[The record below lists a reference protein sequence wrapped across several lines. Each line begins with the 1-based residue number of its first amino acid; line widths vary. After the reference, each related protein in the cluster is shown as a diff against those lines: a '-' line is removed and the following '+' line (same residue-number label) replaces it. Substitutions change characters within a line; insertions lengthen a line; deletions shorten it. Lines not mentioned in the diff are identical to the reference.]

1 MSDSLSTLLRGL
13 AEALT
18 PYLSTPEVDITSTVQ
33 EVIADEYDFDDFVD
47 RAISDYDFDDIVG
60 DRVTDIVGDINWSD
74 HDVITH
80 GDFRPED
87 YDLMDAS
94 DIDVA
99 ICEGVENGIDQ
110 SETLTE
116 KVRDIVTEELL
127 NTGAVV
133 TVDNILSVLQGALSN
148 AAAKAERAA

>member
-18 PYLSTPEVDITSTVQ
+18 PYLTTGADVDV
-33 EVIADEYDFDDFVD
+33 DDAVA
-47 RAISDYDFDDIVG
+47 RAISDYDFADLVG
-60 DRVTDIVGDINWSD
+60 DAVRDVDWSGEG
-74 HDVITH
+74 VITY
-80 GDFRPED
+80 DNFDISD
-87 YDLMDAS
+87 YDLMDTS
-94 DIDVA
+94 DIDIA
-99 ICEGVENGIDQ
+99 ICEGVENGIDR

-116 KVRDIVTEELL
+116 KVRDIVTEELQ

-148 AAAKAERAA
+148 AAMNAERAA

>member
-18 PYLSTPEVDITSTVQ
+18 PYLAPSEDGIDVDD
-33 EVIADEYDFDDFVD
+33 AVD
-47 RAISDYDFDDIVG
+47 RAISGYDFDDIIG
-60 DRVTDIVGDINWSD
+60 DNVNQHIRHIEWSE
-74 HDVITH
+74 HDVLTED
-80 GDFRPED
+80 GFRPED
-87 YDLMDAS
+87 YELMDAS

-99 ICEGVENGIDQ
+99 ICEGVEAGI
-110 SETLTE
+110 SEADLVTADA
-116 KVRDIVTEELL
+116 VRDIVTEELQ

>member
-1 MSDSLSTLLRGL
+1 LSDSLSTLLRGL

-18 PYLSTPEVDITSTVQ
+18 PYLAPSEDGIDVDD
-33 EVIADEYDFDDFVD
+33 AVD
-47 RAISDYDFDDIVG
+47 RAISDYDFDDIVA
-60 DRVTDIVGDINWSD
+60 DLVSEKIGDINWSD

-80 GDFRPED
+80 GDFRPDD

-99 ICEGVENGIDQ
+99 ICEGVEAGIDG
-110 SETLTE
+110 SDTLTE

-133 TVDNILSVLQGALSN
+133 TRDNILSVFIAALGSPASREN
-148 AAAKAERAA
+148 AA